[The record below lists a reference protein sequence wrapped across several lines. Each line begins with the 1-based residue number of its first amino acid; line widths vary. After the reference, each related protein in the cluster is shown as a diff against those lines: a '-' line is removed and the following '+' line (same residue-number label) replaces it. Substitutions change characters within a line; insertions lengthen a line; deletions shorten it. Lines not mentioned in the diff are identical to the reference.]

1 MSGSISDSFN
11 LRPRKR
17 EKCHSHVSQSVSTN
31 RVKFAIIHSYR
42 RSINANPGSRVISRG
57 RELVVFL
64 GAIFGRDSG
73 ALWASNG
80 ERVILNN
87 SSYRRNAQVR
97 IASPAEYMGLYPPSF
112 SDSPVGLDRTRNL
125 NRGFSRTVR

>member
-1 MSGSISDSFN
+1 M
-11 LRPRKR
+11 
-17 EKCHSHVSQSVSTN
+17 
-31 RVKFAIIHSYR
+31 
-42 RSINANPGSRVISRG
+42 
-57 RELVVFL
+57 FL

-97 IASPAEYMGLYPPSF
+97 TASPAEYMGLYPPF
-112 SDSPVGLDRTRNL
+112 SSGSPVELDRTRDL